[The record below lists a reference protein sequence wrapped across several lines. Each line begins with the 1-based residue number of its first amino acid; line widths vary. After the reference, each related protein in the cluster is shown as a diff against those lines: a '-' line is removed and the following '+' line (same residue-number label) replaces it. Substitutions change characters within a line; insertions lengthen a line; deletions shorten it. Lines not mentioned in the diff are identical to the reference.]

1 MAIFVLVIRILLIFI
16 LVGGKWDEPL
26 TQQTIQDVLLLGKKG
41 EQKMIKYVI
50 VTTYEWAIELHDASR
65 VYNSLAEAKQELR
78 RLYNKAIAVAQD
90 DETNDDTYNVRG
102 YYDEY
107 EGKWASVDGRLYENG
122 KLLNTDTIN
131 MRIITIEI

>member
-1 MAIFVLVIRILLIFI
+1 M
-16 LVGGKWDEPL
+16 
-26 TQQTIQDVLLLGKKG
+26 LGKKG

-78 RLYNKAIAVAQD
+78 RLYNKTIKELED
-90 DETNDDTYNVRG
+90 DESNDETFNVRG

-122 KLLNTDTIN
+122 KLLNMDTIN
-131 MRIITIEI
+131 IRIIEIEV

>member
-1 MAIFVLVIRILLIFI
+1 MAIFVLVIRILLMYIRT
-16 LVGGKWDEPL
+16 GGQWEEPL
-26 TQQTIQDVLLLGKKG
+26 TQQTIQDALLLCEKG

-78 RLYNKAIAVAQD
+78 RLYNKTIKELED
-90 DETNDDTYNVRG
+90 DEINDETFNVRG

-107 EGKWASVDGRLYENG
+107 EGEWASVDGRLYENG
-122 KLLNTDTIN
+122 KLLNKDTIN

>member
-1 MAIFVLVIRILLIFI
+1 M
-16 LVGGKWDEPL
+16 
-26 TQQTIQDVLLLGKKG
+26 LGKKG

-50 VTTYEWAIELHDASR
+50 VTTYEWAIELNDASLA
-65 VYNSLAEAKQELR
+65 YSSLADAKQELR
-78 RLYNKAIAVAQD
+78 RLYNKTIKELEDDAIN
-90 DETNDDTYNVRG
+90 DETFNVRG

-131 MRIITIEI
+131 MRIIDIEV

>member
-1 MAIFVLVIRILLIFI
+1 MEIFVRVIRILLIFI
-16 LVGGKWDEPL
+16 LVGGKWDDPL

-50 VTTYEWAIELHDASR
+50 VTTYEWAIELNDASR
-65 VYNSLAEAKQELR
+65 VYSSLADAKQELR
-78 RLYNKAIAVAQD
+78 RLYDKTIKELED
-90 DETNDDTYNVRG
+90 DEINDETFNVRG

-122 KLLNTDTIN
+122 KLLNKDTIN

>member
-1 MAIFVLVIRILLIFI
+1 M
-16 LVGGKWDEPL
+16 
-26 TQQTIQDVLLLGKKG
+26 LGKKG

-78 RLYNKAIAVAQD
+78 RLYNKEIAIAQD
-90 DETNDDTYNVRG
+90 DKINDDIYSVRG

-107 EGKWASVDGRLYENG
+107 EGKWASVDGMFYSNG
-122 KLLNTDTIN
+122 KLLNKYTIN
-131 MRIITIEI
+131 MRIITIEV

>member
-1 MAIFVLVIRILLIFI
+1 
-16 LVGGKWDEPL
+16 
-26 TQQTIQDVLLLGKKG
+26 
-41 EQKMIKYVI
+41 MIKYVI

-107 EGKWASVDGRLYENG
+107 EGKWASVDGMLYENG

-131 MRIITIEI
+131 MRIITIEV